1 MDDLLR
7 KNLLMKN
14 ALDEIKSDIQNLSPY
29 PEKVKLVVVSK
40 YSSTEEVMEAYN
52 LGVRIFG
59 ENKVQSLME
68 KKEYFQ
74 EKKIYDISWDFIGNL
89 QSNKVKYIYDFVR
102 MIHSVNKL
110 SLAEEIN
117 KRATA
122 LSRRVDVLL
131 EINVLGEESK
141 EGYLLEN
148 LKKDLEKLTK
158 LENINIIG
166 LMTMAPFTENE
177 KILRQVFAGLR
188 KIKEIFNREI
198 FNNKLVEL
206 SMGMTNDYKIA
217 LEEGA
222 TIIRIGSKI
231 FK

>member
-1 MDDLLR
+1 
-7 KNLLMKN
+7 MKN
-14 ALDEIKSDIQNLSPY
+14 ALDEIKNDIQNLSPY
-29 PEKVKLVVVSK
+29 PEKVKLVAVSK
-40 YSSTEEVMEAYN
+40 YSSPEEIIEAYN

-68 KKEYFQ
+68 KKEFFQ
-74 EKKIYDISWDFIGNL
+74 EKNIYDISWDFIGNL
-89 QSNKVKYIYDFVR
+89 QSNKAKYICDFVR
-102 MIHSVNKL
+102 LIHSVNKL

-117 KRATA
+117 KRAMIA
-122 LSRRVDVLL
+122 NKKVDVLL

-141 EGYLLEN
+141 DGYLLEN
-148 LKKDLEKLTK
+148 LKKDSEKLTK
-158 LENINIIG
+158 IENINIIG

-177 KILRQVFAGLR
+177 GILRNAFVKLR
-188 KIKEIFNREI
+188 KIRDILNIEVFDNR
-198 FNNKLVEL
+198 LTEL